1 MPRPAVVDASDVTEI
16 FIYLT
21 LCELFFQSHANAVQ
35 GLSNGRVSVCLSR
48 RYIPVS
54 AAGARAQQQLCGSLG
69 AGSRYRS
76 ISAARARAA
85 AAGSVMSRAEVRG
98 STETC

>member
-21 LCELFFQSHANAVQ
+21 LCELFFQSHANAIQ

-54 AAGARAQQQLCGSLG
+54 AAGARAQQQLCRSLLP
-69 AGSRYRS
+69 APELRLRVASCREPRYEAQQRLVK
-76 ISAARARAA
+76 
-85 AAGSVMSRAEVRG
+85 G
-98 STETC
+98 